1 MRMMIIVTNDT
12 LLSPLKIILSS
23 RDLFPLFENQLLQRN
38 STDSLS
44 IRACSY
50 IRLSMSCEYT
60 PVLSCALLNFYLV
73 QSSRL
78 QVLSMVSSLILTSSL
93 GFPVSSLGQ

>member
-1 MRMMIIVTNDT
+1 MRLMIIVTNDT

-60 PVLSCALLNFYLV
+60 PVLSCALLIIICAEPETTGTLD
-73 QSSRL
+73 
-78 QVLSMVSSLILTSSL
+78 
-93 GFPVSSLGQ
+93 GFSVDVDE